1 MVIRKSVP
9 WHNVR
14 AVKAPAP
21 ELQLKFFVEHL
32 SPLERRRLLQIIK
45 SALAK
50 EKKRTRKRGKQRRPK
65 R

>member
-1 MVIRKSVP
+1 MVTRKSVP
-9 WHNVR
+9 WHNVKF
-14 AVKAPAP
+14 VKALAP

-50 EKKRTRKRGKQRRPK
+50 EKKRTRKRTKTK
-65 R
+65 HTTH